1 MTSGTT
7 PTMRPGSA
15 TRRRRIPLY
24 GWLTA
29 ELVSLCGTRLSMI
42 AVPWLV
48 LTTTG
53 SASLTGLTGFAEMT
67 PYVVAKAFGGPM
79 IDRLGGRRV
88 AVLCDTASMAAVA
101 AVPLLHALGA
111 LHFPV
116 LLLLVALLGL
126 FRGPSDAAKHALV
139 PEIVDAAGV
148 PTERVTGL
156 AGASER
162 LAATAGAALAG
173 VLVAAAGPANALLVD
188 AASFGVAA
196 VLVALTAPRRV
207 RTAAPDT
214 DAALPYLQRLRSGWD
229 HLRRDKVLVGITV
242 MLAMTNL
249 LDQAFTTVLV
259 PVWARDGGYGA
270 ETVGLLFGVFS
281 AASVVGAVVAAAVG
295 HRLPRYL
302 TYLVTFLVTGAPR
315 FVVLA
320 IDTPIWGVLAVAVAA
335 GLASGFLNPI
345 LGAVIFE
352 RVPRP
357 VMGRVTS
364 LTTSLCWAGIPLGG
378 VVGGLLV
385 AVAGLTP
392 ALLAC
397 GGAYLVATMLPAVRP
412 EWREIDRRRDPAASH
427 PEPVATS
434 G

>member
-1 MTSGTT
+1 VTT
-7 PTMRPGSA
+7 DTRPAGSRER
-15 TRRRRIPLY
+15 TTVRRRAPLY

-42 AVPWLV
+42 ALPWLV

-53 SASLTGLTGFAEMT
+53 SASLTGLAGFAEMT
-67 PYVVAKAFGGPM
+67 PYVLAKAFGGPM
-79 IDRLGGRRV
+79 IDRFGGRRV
-88 AVLCDTASMAAVA
+88 GVLCDTASMATVA
-101 AVPLLHALGA
+101 AVPLLHLLGA
-111 LHFPV
+111 LDLPV
-116 LLLLVALLGL
+116 LLALVALLGL

-139 PEIVDAAGV
+139 PEIVDAAAV

-173 VLVAAAGPANALLVD
+173 VLVAAVGPANALLVD

-196 VLVALTAPRRV
+196 VLIALTAPRRT
-207 RTAAPDT
+207 RAAEADS
-214 DAALPYLQRLRSGWD
+214 DSDSALPYLQRLRSGWN

-242 MLAMTNL
+242 MLAVTNL

-259 PVWARDGGYGA
+259 PVWAKDGGYGA
-270 ETVGLLFGVFS
+270 ETVGLLFGVFAAAS
-281 AASVVGAVVAAAVG
+281 AAGAVIAAAVG
-295 HRLPRYL
+295 HRLPRYV
-302 TYLVTFLVTGAPR
+302 TYLVAFLVTGAPR

-320 IDTPIWGVLAVAVAA
+320 IDTPIGGVLAVAVAA
-335 GLASGFLNPI
+335 GFASGFLNPI

-364 LTTSLCWAGIPLGG
+364 LTTSLCWAGMPLGG

-385 AVAGLTP
+385 TAAGLSP

-397 GGAYLVATMLPAVRP
+397 GAAYLVATMLPAVRP
-412 EWREIDRRRDPAASH
+412 EWREIDQRRGPSASRPEPAA
-427 PEPVATS
+427 T
-434 G
+434 

>member
-1 MTSGTT
+1 MTT
-7 PTMRPGSA
+7 PLTPGASS
-15 TRRRRIPLY
+15 TVPPRRRTPLW

-53 SASLTGLTGFAEMT
+53 SASLTGLAGFAEMT
-67 PYVVAKAFGGPM
+67 PYVLAKAFGGPM
-79 IDRLGGRRV
+79 IDRFGGRRV
-88 AVLCDTASMAAVA
+88 AVVCDTASLAAVA
-101 AVPLLHALGA
+101 AVPVLHALGS

-116 LLLLVALLGL
+116 LLVLVALLGL
-126 FRGPSDAAKHALV
+126 FRGPGDAAKHALV

-148 PTERVTGL
+148 ATERVTGL

-173 VLVAAAGPANALLVD
+173 LLVAAVGPATALLVD

-196 VLVALTAPRRV
+196 VLVGLTAPRRA
-207 RTAAPDT
+207 RSATDDP
-214 DAALPYLQRLRSGWD
+214 DAALPYLARLRTGWD
-229 HLRRDKVLVGITV
+229 FLRRDRVLVGITV
-242 MLAMTNL
+242 MLAITNL
-249 LDQAFTTVLV
+249 LDMAYTGVLV
-259 PVWARDGGYGA
+259 PVWAKDGGHGA
-270 ETVGLLFGVFS
+270 ATIGLLFGVFS
-281 AASVVGAVVAAAVG
+281 AASAMGALLAALVG

-302 TYLVTFLVTGAPR
+302 TYLVAFLITGAPR

-320 IDTPIWGVLAVAVAA
+320 LDAPVWAVLATAVAA
-335 GLASGFLNPI
+335 GFASGFLNPI

-352 RVPRP
+352 RVPRAM
-357 VMGRVTS
+357 MGRVTA

-385 AVAGLTP
+385 TAAGLAP

-397 GGAYLVATMLPAVRP
+397 GAAYFLATMLPAVRP
-412 EWREIDRRRDPAASH
+412 EWREIDKRGGPSASR
-427 PEPVATS
+427 PEPVAT
-434 G
+434 GG